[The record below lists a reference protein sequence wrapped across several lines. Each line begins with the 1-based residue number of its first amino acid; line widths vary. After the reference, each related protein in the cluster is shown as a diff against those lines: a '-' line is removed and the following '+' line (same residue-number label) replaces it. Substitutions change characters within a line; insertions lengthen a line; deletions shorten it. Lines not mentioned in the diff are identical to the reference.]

1 MKREFHAQ
9 YDLLAHDDLTQ
20 GQAVD
25 YLTGVSDSSPRKWAE
40 LAQAEDP
47 ATRLS
52 LLAQALASPYKNRA
66 RMGQQRGTPGG
77 LWRWI
82 ASGEANM
89 FLAGQREHY
98 LQPLN
103 LLPSLLDLTSFPRYS
118 FAFHFTFIL
127 RKSYLSRD
135 DTDWHILDN
144 PLKKE
149 WVFKL
154 PYVASTQWKGALRAA
169 MMQQLVERLTTAETS
184 FTEERLQLYRL
195 FGSEKD
201 GAADFLNR
209 ALACWRVGPLPE
221 NADDP
226 CQKEREER
234 IKAEVEKMAQEFD
247 ALLRKRGYRQE
258 DVEGFQGRLY
268 FYPTYFDQIG
278 LEVLNPHPR
287 DTGAGKQPIYF
298 ECVPAGA
305 PGAFTLLYVPFG
317 PLEQDEDQKRAEVAE
332 DLRLLAQGLQA
343 MLTTYGFGAKTSSG
357 FGVAED
363 RLAGEGK
370 LAIRAELAG
379 KETAPPITDLRKSQV
394 SGNEAGQ
401 LQTDIEQFVA
411 RFGLLGFPKWTDEE
425 LDHSDWGRK
434 RQSEYKRLRL
444 RHPDWDDT
452 THSWRTEPEGSAP
465 IIPIIDAAKIS
476 PAPTETPPVSN
487 YTFRSLSDLC
497 DLAQRVAEQLQ
508 ERGAQ

>member
-169 MMQQLVERLTTAETS
+169 MMQQLVERLTTAEMS

-209 ALACWRVGPLPE
+209 ALACWRVGLLPE

-370 LAIRAELAG
+370 LAIRAELAA
-379 KETAPPITDLRKSQV
+379 KETSPAAPPEPQRPDLPRYL
-394 SGNEAGQ
+394 E
-401 LQTDIEQFVA
+401 T
-411 RFGLLGFPKWTDEE
+411 PT
-425 LDHSDWGRK
+425 
-434 RQSEYKRLRL
+434 RLHADL
-444 RHPDWDDT
+444 RHPD
-452 THSWRTEPEGSAP
+452 GSL
-465 IIPIIDAAKIS
+465 IS
-476 PAPTETPPVSN
+476 E
-487 YTFRSLSDLC
+487 
-497 DLAQRVAEQLQ
+497 AEYQAFIENKGQ
-508 ERGAQ
+508 KY

>member
-1 MKREFHAQ
+1 MKREFYAQ
-9 YDLLAHDDLTQ
+9 YDLPAHDDLTQ
-20 GQAVD
+20 AQAVD
-25 YLTGVSDSSPRKWAE
+25 YLSGVSDSPPRKWAE
-40 LAQAEDP
+40 LAQVEDP

-52 LLAQALASPYKNRA
+52 LLAQALASPYKDRA
-66 RMGQQRGTPGG
+66 RMGQQRGTSGG

-82 ASGEANM
+82 ASGQAGM
-89 FLAGQREHY
+89 FLAGQRGRY

-103 LLPSLLDLTSFPRYS
+103 LLPSLPDLTSFPRYS

-127 RKSYLSRD
+127 RKPYLSRD

-169 MMQQLVERLTTAETS
+169 MMQQLAKRLTAAETP

-209 ALACWRVGPLPE
+209 ALACWRVGTLPE

-226 CQKEREER
+226 RQKERKER
-234 IKAEVEKMAQEFD
+234 IGAEMKKTAQEFD
-247 ALLRKRGYRQE
+247 VLLRERGYRQG
-258 DVEGFQGRLY
+258 DVEGFQGHLY

-278 LEVLNPHPR
+278 LEVANPHPR
-287 DTGAGKQPIYF
+287 DVGAGKQPIYF

-317 PLEQDEDQKRAEVAE
+317 PLEPDEDQKRAEVAE
-332 DLRLLAQGLQA
+332 DLQLLAQGLQA

-363 RLAGEGK
+363 QLAGEGK
-370 LAIRAELAG
+370 LVIKAELAG
-379 KETAPPITDLRKSQV
+379 KETATPLTDLRKSQV

-411 RFGLLGFPKWTDEE
+411 RFGLPGFPKWTDEE
-425 LDHSDWGRK
+425 LDHSDWGKK

-452 THSWRTEPEGSAP
+452 TRSWKTEPEGSAP
-465 IIPIIDAAKIS
+465 IIDETKIS
-476 PAPTETPPVSN
+476 PAPTKTSPVSN
-487 YTFRSLSDLC
+487 YTFHSLRELC
-497 DLAQRVAEQLQ
+497 DLAQRVAEQLR
-508 ERGAQ
+508 EGDAQ